1 MSKNVK
7 KYIKM
12 WKMQTRR
19 RGNRSRHL
27 RVWHL
32 KQHSLIFGKYCFV
45 QIFPYLQPPPHNFVF
60 NLTNSKKKPPSNLFC
75 RILSK
80 IEDLVF
86 NYGTQVSALLEAL
99 FASLLKDENKS
110 LRKKKEKAASLKTKS
125 GELDNQGD
133 VIKVEEEEEEI
144 IKVTFYKIWNCVFRV
159 NWLGLEFTILS
170 IDIDNQSKQN
180 KTDMMR
186 IVEGEHG
193 AQ

>member
-1 MSKNVK
+1 M
-7 KYIKM
+7 
-12 WKMQTRR
+12 
-19 RGNRSRHL
+19 
-27 RVWHL
+27 
-32 KQHSLIFGKYCFV
+32 
-45 QIFPYLQPPPHNFVF
+45 
-60 NLTNSKKKPPSNLFC
+60 FC